1 MAAIPPSNPPAPGSE
16 SLQRIE
22 GGDRQDASQRVG
34 HLPGRQQRDDAVPV
48 SRRTGRRRAGAPA
61 HARTLGR
68 RCSHTDARRLREPQ
82 SSLLSTSKRSDGTTQ
97 VTYNGHPLYVADK
110 KAGDANGENVDG
122 FGPERYVLSP
132 SGKKIEPQDTRA
144 ARQRGSIPI
153 DRSRIAH
160 SVTGRPVPCG
170 LALAVASREQR
181 PPRTEDGPA
190 YPSRYGDLRASRNA
204 GCRPEGRDQA
214 HLSLDCV
221 ADSRR

>member
-1 MAAIPPSNPPAPGSE
+1 MAAIPQSNPPAPGSE

-122 FGPERYVLSP
+122 FGAEWYVLLP
-132 SGKKIEPQDTRA
+132 SGKKIERA
-144 ARQRGSIPI
+144 W
-153 DRSRIAH
+153 
-160 SVTGRPVPCG
+160 
-170 LALAVASREQR
+170 
-181 PPRTEDGPA
+181 
-190 YPSRYGDLRASRNA
+190 PSRTGADDLGVAMPLRRADVGVRVLA
-204 GCRPEGRDQA
+204 PDGLGPLGGCEDACPVSSGR
-214 HLSLDCV
+214 V
-221 ADSRR
+221 G